1 MGLLKFFQKGE
12 FSLMKNVYRWL
23 LVLVAAGF
31 LSLSADASVILAQSD
46 NETSDN
52 QTSGNETIG
61 FTNAHIWLY
70 PEYDDPRLLVM
81 LEGKIDGA
89 EPPVRLSFLVPLAAE
104 MYSAGS
110 MNTENGYSGGPPDRE
125 PSAIPGWDEISY
137 EITTDTFRV
146 EYYDPIIRGAPDK
159 SIDYQFR
166 TLYPIADLGVV
177 VQQPLKAT
185 NFSVVP
191 MGNPFTDNLGFDS
204 YGYNYANITAE
215 DTLEFS
221 IVYTKSDPETS
232 VSPPA
237 QETGPTFDTGI
248 IVAVLV
254 AIVVCAGLV
263 GGFWFLM
270 RARKGQDRGGAR
282 RPAASKRTR
291 ASGNTGNKGG
301 ASQFCTSCGQ
311 RLAKTDK
318 FCPDC
323 GAKVP

>member
-1 MGLLKFFQKGE
+1 MGGLFKFFRRSE
-12 FSLMKNVYRWL
+12 FSLMKNVCRWL
-23 LVLVAAGF
+23 LVLVAAG
-31 LSLSADASVILAQSD
+31 LLLISSDKSIVLAQSD
-46 NETSDN
+46 NETSEN
-52 QTSGNETIG
+52 ATIG
-61 FTNAHIWLY
+61 FKGAHVWLY

-89 EPPVRLSFLVPLAAE
+89 EPPVKLSFLVPSAAE

-137 EITTDTFRV
+137 EVTTDTFRV

-191 MGNPFTDNLGFDS
+191 RGDPFTDNLGFAS
-204 YGYNYANITAE
+204 YSYDYANITAE

-221 IVYTKSDPETS
+221 IAYTKSDPGTS
-232 VSPPA
+232 VPPIT
-237 QETGPTFDTGI
+237 QETGPTFNSDI

-254 AIVVCAGLV
+254 AIAVSGVLV
-263 GGFWFLM
+263 GGLWFLM
-270 RARKGQDRGGAR
+270 RAKKGQDRGGAR
-282 RPAASKRTR
+282 RPAAGGRGR
-291 ASGNTGNKGG
+291 ASGNTVNKGG
-301 ASQFCTSCGQ
+301 AGQFCTNCGQ
-311 RLAKTDK
+311 RLEKSIK

-323 GAKVP
+323 GTKVS